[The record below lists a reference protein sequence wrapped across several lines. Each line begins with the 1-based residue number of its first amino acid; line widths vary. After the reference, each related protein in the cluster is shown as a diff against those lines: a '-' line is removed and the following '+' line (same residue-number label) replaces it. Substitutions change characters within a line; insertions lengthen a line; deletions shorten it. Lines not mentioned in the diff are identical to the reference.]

1 MQVAITIKAVEN
13 KFPGGTL
20 AGNWHLE
27 LALSSDP
34 STITDSYEGASPSH
48 TFDLPEGAAYNARG
62 MRLAADGT
70 TPLGPVVSTQFA
82 VGEDLVAIDVASSIS
97 AGVLPLRR

>member
-1 MQVAITIKAVEN
+1 MQVAITVEN

-20 AGNWHLE
+20 AGNWHID

-34 STITDSYEGASPSH
+34 GTVTDSYEGASPSH

-62 MRLAADGT
+62 MRLA
-70 TPLGPVVSTQFA
+70 S
-82 VGEDLVAIDVASSIS
+82 
-97 AGVLPLRR
+97 RRNLLWARTS